1 MSATAVE
8 SPVGAALPREW
19 WQVWA
24 QRRAQWWVARPVLAA
39 RWARVRAIGLWVTL
53 AWVLA
58 LLVVVPDLRLAVRG
72 YVGAVWLV
80 VAWWVLARTRT
91 LTWAGCMR
99 YFAGCVTW
107 SFVVA
112 AVCTVLALRVAST
125 AGGSGPTVMIASLS
139 EEALKLVPV
148 AVVALLAPR
157 RARRFAAVDWLLLGW
172 AAGTAFVAVE
182 EAARRTALM
191 VTTSG
196 MMTRF
201 WSGGEGVPPDW
212 VQLGWVPVPNALH
225 GEIAAYGGHGV
236 LTATVTGAVGVGVG
250 VWRWSRRQ
258 GDAGGAIA
266 RAVALLAPLLAL
278 WVAIADHGG
287 LNVQVDAGALSPD
300 GTPRWLDPAVT
311 SVPWWVRVPWSVLG
325 HGHGRVALVVL
336 VAVMCTLLDAHRLR
350 SLRAPGL
357 VHDVAP
363 SWAGRGWKA
372 GGRGRAARLFE
383 GIAAVV
389 TWWVW
394 VVVRDVT
401 QTVAAF
407 ARQPDEPR
415 RVAVLRGQDAAA
427 AQRAARE
434 LAYDTLAGT
443 PTRSAVLRAQALAGT
458 ALGLLLVLA
467 LGVAPAAAAR
477 FGPYPWDLQR
487 YHETYGASWL
497 AGLIEDLG
505 RWWHDQPMSTQL
517 LIGLGIAALVTLSGG
532 SLAFAFG
539 ISGVLTWGLDKSGG
553 IATFMRDPQRATRD
567 YVLTATPAQ
576 VAADTLGVALTFAP
590 ANFAGATIGRSV
602 RTTAKDVAADPAA
615 WLATRRALLTDGS
628 DAGVIDLDWFFGRRP
643 VPLADGTV
651 QPALSAAEEA
661 AAVARYEALPHVPLS
676 AKGDELQYQLRV
688 YGDNER
694 VVELAEGRTLPDGFT
709 STYGAVGD
717 AKYVAPGSGSSF
729 YEPAVGSKLEEVA
742 TRVMDKRLLRLAE
755 AASRLGDTG
764 VIEYVTNSPAAAKFF
779 EDRMIALGLRGYV
792 RLVP

>member
-8 SPVGAALPREW
+8 DPVAVPPREW

-24 QRRAQWWVARPVLAA
+24 QRRSQWWVARPVLAA
-39 RWARVRAIGLWVTL
+39 RWARVRAMGLWVALT
-53 AWVLA
+53 WVL
-58 LLVVVPDLRLAVRG
+58 LLLLVVPDLRLAVRG
-72 YVGAVWLV
+72 YLGAVWLV
-80 VAWWVLARTRT
+80 VAWWVLARTKT
-91 LTWAGCMR
+91 LTWAGYMR

-107 SFVVA
+107 SFMVA
-112 AVCTVLALRVAST
+112 AVCTVVALRVAST

-212 VQLGWVPVPNALH
+212 VQLGWSLVPNALH

-250 VWRWSRRQ
+250 VWRWSRRR

-266 RAVALLAPLLAL
+266 GAVALLAPLLAL

-311 SVPWWVRVPWSVLG
+311 SVPWWVRVPWSALG
-325 HGHGRVALVVL
+325 HGHGRVAFVVL

-357 VHDVAP
+357 VRAVAP

-372 GGRGRAARLFE
+372 GGRGRAARLLE
-383 GIAAVV
+383 GIAAAL

-401 QTVAAF
+401 QMVAAF

-487 YHETYGASWL
+487 YHETYDASWL

-553 IATFMRDPQRATRD
+553 IATFLRDPQRATRD

-576 VAADTLGVALTFAP
+576 VAADTLGVALTLAP
-590 ANFAGATIGRSV
+590 ANFAGAAIGRGV
-602 RTTAKDVAADPAA
+602 RTVAKEVAADPGA
-615 WLATRRALLTDGS
+615 WLASRRALFADGS
-628 DAGVIDLDWFFGRRP
+628 DVGVIDMEWLLARKP
-643 VPLADGTV
+643 VPLGDGSV
-651 QPALSAAEEA
+651 QLPLSAADEA

-676 AKGDELQYQLRV
+676 ARGDELQYQLRV

-764 VIEYVTNSPAAAKFF
+764 VIEYVTNSPAAARFF